1 MIDKE
6 YDYKAINKNRKSGVI
21 MHISS
26 LPSKYGIGTLGKKA
40 YEFCDFIKK
49 AGFHY
54 WQILPIGPTSYG
66 DSPYQSFSSFAGN
79 PYFIDLDLLVEDGL
93 LEKSD
98 FENLDFGAD
107 KLNVDYGKLYNNRYK
122 VLEKAFLA
130 FKDQKKLEKFI
141 EENKEW
147 LENYALFMALKG
159 YFLGKAWVNWDE
171 DIKNREEKAVKMYK
185 EKLKKEIQ
193 FQYFMQY
200 EFFKQYNKLKNYVNS
215 KGIEIIGDMPIYCA
229 EDSVDVWSDKKQFR
243 LDLVGGCP
251 PDSYADGGQLWG
263 NPTYDWD
270 FMKKDSYSWW
280 INRIEKSMK
289 LFDILRIDHFRG
301 FESYW
306 AIPYG
311 SKTAATGSWLKGP
324 ANDLFIKVKEKL
336 GDIQIIAEDLGYT
349 TKEVVAFREA
359 TGFPGMKMLQFAF
372 DPDNESDF
380 LPHNIERNWCVYP
393 STHDSETMQGWINT
407 MQGSKELNFAKK
419 YLNLTEEEGY
429 TWGFLRG
436 AWSSVANIAITQI
449 QDFFCLDNSSRMNVP
464 STLGNWKFRLD
475 EKFLTDENANKI
487 YEFNKRYSRLNK
499 TL

>member
-6 YDYKAINKNRKSGVI
+6 YDYKAINKDRKSGVI

-98 FENLDFGAD
+98 FENLDFGSD

-130 FKDQKKLEKFI
+130 FKDQEKLEKFI

-159 YFLGKAWVNWDE
+159 YFSGKAWVNWDE
-171 DIKNREEKAVKMYK
+171 DIKNREEKAIKMYK

-215 KGIEIIGDMPIYCA
+215 NGIEIIGDMPIYCA

-263 NPTYDWD
+263 NPTYDWN
-270 FMKKDSYSWW
+270 FMKKDLYSWW

-311 SKTAATGSWLKGP
+311 SKTAAAGSWLKGP

-475 EKFLTDENANKI
+475 EKFLTDENADKI

>member
-6 YDYKAINKNRKSGVI
+6 YDYKAINKDRKSGVI

-98 FENLDFGAD
+98 FENLDFGSD

-215 KGIEIIGDMPIYCA
+215 KGIEIIGDMPIYL
-229 EDSVDVWSDKKQFR
+229 S
-243 LDLVGGCP
+243 L
-251 PDSYADGGQLWG
+251 
-263 NPTYDWD
+263 
-270 FMKKDSYSWW
+270 
-280 INRIEKSMK
+280 IHI
-289 LFDILRIDHFRG
+289 
-301 FESYW
+301 
-306 AIPYG
+306 
-311 SKTAATGSWLKGP
+311 
-324 ANDLFIKVKEKL
+324 
-336 GDIQIIAEDLGYT
+336 
-349 TKEVVAFREA
+349 
-359 TGFPGMKMLQFAF
+359 
-372 DPDNESDF
+372 
-380 LPHNIERNWCVYP
+380 
-393 STHDSETMQGWINT
+393 
-407 MQGSKELNFAKK
+407 
-419 YLNLTEEEGY
+419 
-429 TWGFLRG
+429 
-436 AWSSVANIAITQI
+436 
-449 QDFFCLDNSSRMNVP
+449 
-464 STLGNWKFRLD
+464 
-475 EKFLTDENANKI
+475 
-487 YEFNKRYSRLNK
+487 
-499 TL
+499 